1 MLEFIWALTFAA
13 ITCLCVLL
21 VRLSGAAKRSA
32 RQVIR
37 LTKNL
42 KVFLDLNQESVV
54 TTQAFQSID
63 LDEAL
68 RNRKIYLTNRSKLKE
83 AKQRRL
89 LKRLRGL
96 TSKESE

>member
-1 MLEFIWALTFAA
+1 MLEFIWALTIAA
-13 ITCLCVLL
+13 FTCLCVLL
-21 VRLSGAAKRSA
+21 VRLSGAAKRSS

-42 KVFLDLNQESVV
+42 KVFLDLNQEGVV
-54 TTQAFQSID
+54 TAQAFESID